1 MQMDKNHTGSPIG
14 ASDLAQVDL
23 VRADLGHIW
32 HPCTQMQ
39 DHESLPLIPI
49 KSGKGVYLYDF
60 DGKGYIDGISSW
72 WVNLFG
78 HCNPYI
84 SQKLKEQIESLEHVL
99 LAGFSHEPIIR
110 LSKRLVDLL
119 PSPLQKCFYADN
131 GSSAIEVALKMS
143 YHKSLLQ
150 AGAKGGAKAGQ
161 KGGKRKFLALS
172 NGYHGETIGAL
183 SVGGVELYKDTYGAL
198 LLECVQA
205 PVPRGVDFAQEL
217 EIFKDLVRAHHHEIC
232 AFILEPLVQCA
243 GGMHMYSAEFVREAV
258 LFARS
263 YGIDI
268 IFDEIAVGFGRTGS
282 MFALEQCGVV
292 PDFLCLSKG
301 ITGGYL
307 PLSVVVTTD
316 EVYQHFYAPYESGKA
331 FLHSHSYTG
340 NPLACACA
348 NAVLDIFESDSIL
361 ARNKRTESYIAAK
374 MGNLASFPQVANI
387 RHKGMIFAFDL
398 VGTKKPRAG
407 LEFFKMALARGV
419 ILRPLGGTIYFMP
432 PFVITHEEID
442 RVVGCMEEI
451 LACKNF

>member
-1 MQMDKNHTGSPIG
+1 
-14 ASDLAQVDL
+14 
-23 VRADLGHIW
+23 
-32 HPCTQMQ
+32 
-39 DHESLPLIPI
+39 
-49 KSGKGVYLYDF
+49 
-60 DGKGYIDGISSW
+60 
-72 WVNLFG
+72 
-78 HCNPYI
+78 
-84 SQKLKEQIESLEHVL
+84 
-99 LAGFSHEPIIR
+99 
-110 LSKRLVDLL
+110 
-119 PSPLQKCFYADN
+119 
-131 GSSAIEVALKMS
+131 
-143 YHKSLLQ
+143 
-150 AGAKGGAKAGQ
+150 
-161 KGGKRKFLALS
+161 
-172 NGYHGETIGAL
+172 
-183 SVGGVELYKDTYGAL
+183 
-198 LLECVQA
+198 
-205 PVPRGVDFAQEL
+205 
-217 EIFKDLVRAHHHEIC
+217 
-232 AFILEPLVQCA
+232 
-243 GGMHMYSAEFVREAV
+243 MYSAEFVRESV

-282 MFALEQCGVV
+282 MFALEQCEVV

-348 NAVLDIFESDSIL
+348 NAVLDIFEKESIL

-374 MGNLASFPQVANI
+374 MHNLASFPQVANI

-451 LACKNF
+451 LACNNL